1 MSIASDAR
9 HAVDALQASEQRQV
23 FLLKLSDV
31 LGPLSDPVAVER
43 EATRLLGEQLEVNRA
58 FYADVDADGDTGH
71 VRADYVNGVGG
82 SAGTYSLSALAP
94 HWVSEWRAGRTT
106 RTADVLSDPWFNE
119 VRRAAYATLNVRAAL
134 GVPVVKAGRLVAM
147 LGVNDSHARDWTD
160 AEAALVE
167 DVAERTWA
175 AIDRARAETA
185 MRTSEEGL
193 RLALE
198 AGRMGTY
205 RFDVRT
211 GVEQWSDSEYA
222 LLGLER
228 TAEPATRELFLSLV
242 HPQDLHLV
250 QFTSNDQRP
259 EGTSLDSEFRI
270 IRPDTGETRYLTA
283 HAVARFGP
291 DGQAFEVIGI
301 NQDVTEERLAQ
312 AALRSSEER
321 LQRFSEGSSDV
332 LWIRDAKTLQWT
344 YLSPRFDHI
353 YGMTRQDALKP
364 DSLSIWVSLIV
375 SEDRD
380 EARAALERVR
390 SGERVAFEY
399 RIRRPDG
406 EIRWMRDTD
415 FPMRDPSGAVTHIAG
430 VGSDI
435 TFEKTASEHQRLL
448 LDELQHRVRNSLS
461 IIRLIAR
468 RSSGETAEDYQ
479 ASFLGRLDAFARVQT
494 AVTRN
499 PASGLDLATMIA
511 DELGAFSTKEGEALQ
526 LSGPEVALEPRAAER
541 LGLAIHELA
550 TNAVKYGAISV
561 PGGRLSVSWSFD
573 AKTLSLVWLETGL
586 DELTTPTHRG
596 FGSEIIERTLAYDL
610 GATTKLEFLPT
621 GARCEISF
629 PRAGAVK

>member
-1 MSIASDAR
+1 
-9 HAVDALQASEQRQV
+9 
-23 FLLKLSDV
+23 
-31 LGPLSDPVAVER
+31 
-43 EATRLLGEQLEVNRA
+43 
-58 FYADVDADGDTGH
+58 
-71 VRADYVNGVGG
+71 
-82 SAGTYSLSALAP
+82 
-94 HWVSEWRAGRTT
+94 
-106 RTADVLSDPWFNE
+106 

-550 TNAVKYGAISV
+550 TNAVKYGAISA